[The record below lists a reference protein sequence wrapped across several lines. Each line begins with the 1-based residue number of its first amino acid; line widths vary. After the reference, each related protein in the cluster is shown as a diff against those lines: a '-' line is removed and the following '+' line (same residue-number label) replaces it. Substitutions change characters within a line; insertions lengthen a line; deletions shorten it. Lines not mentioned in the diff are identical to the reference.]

1 MMPVVFTVGVLN
13 FLVGFGLAV
22 ALRHRLVVPI
32 PVPRKPGRAGDS
44 THAPPAGD
52 PVPVEEIRDRLPH
65 RWSELLDSHT
75 LRADNF
81 AALVLN
87 VLWVDLTAYR
97 EQLLSAEDG
106 LRDAPSNEE
115 TEAGRERIQ
124 ALVSL
129 NGNWTVQQRETAR
142 VLGENRRE
150 LGRHAALGNQ
160 LERLLLDQIR
170 TIRSKCRS
178 LPQLDLQDRNAA
190 HESIISEVGQFA
202 DMVHHLRDSVHQAA
216 ANLESLT
223 LESATYPPEPDE
235 TTGLP
240 GRQGLEQTLQQW
252 RAADPRHRRAVT
264 VALIDLDR
272 FGERNKQAGTRGGDR
287 ILNTVARYL
296 TQLVTT
302 QSQWP
307 PVYRYGG
314 QRFFI
319 FLADCEAQEGTERME
334 KTRQAVEAAKLEYGS
349 EKYSLTFSAG
359 ITPMR
364 SNDDNTTLL
373 RRAEELTDK
382 AKQAGGNR
390 LEHEDS
396 SDVELPEST
405 SDPMEEHVLKVE

>member
-235 TTGLP
+235 TTG
-240 GRQGLEQTLQQW
+240 
-252 RAADPRHRRAVT
+252 
-264 VALIDLDR
+264 
-272 FGERNKQAGTRGGDR
+272 
-287 ILNTVARYL
+287 
-296 TQLVTT
+296 
-302 QSQWP
+302 
-307 PVYRYGG
+307 
-314 QRFFI
+314 
-319 FLADCEAQEGTERME
+319 
-334 KTRQAVEAAKLEYGS
+334 
-349 EKYSLTFSAG
+349 
-359 ITPMR
+359 
-364 SNDDNTTLL
+364 
-373 RRAEELTDK
+373 
-382 AKQAGGNR
+382 
-390 LEHEDS
+390 
-396 SDVELPEST
+396 
-405 SDPMEEHVLKVE
+405 